1 MEGAAYSGPM
11 REPLYLRG
19 SIWWCR
25 VRNPHGGRHVKASTG
40 CRDRKAAVA
49 RWRELE
55 RLAFVPTDTP
65 KDSPPLG
72 RALDD
77 RYAERKAAGR
87 AAGTLDMM
95 TKKGRH
101 LTRLLGKATPLADIG
116 AEEIDGY
123 VSKRLK
129 EGAERTTVY
138 KELVTLRGALKLARR
153 RGTYPHELD
162 KVMPEFSA
170 KYKPRTRALSLKEV
184 DLLQKELPPKR
195 AALVGF
201 LIATAATYPSETQSL
216 RKGHVDLK
224 RGYVHLPGTKRETRD
239 RRVPIV
245 DFARAWVVAAVP
257 YLPFEPWNNVGRD
270 MAKACESA
278 GIPKCC
284 PTDLRRTMLTLLRAQ
299 GVEPSLLGV
308 FAGHADSRMVE
319 RVYGR
324 LAPEQLA
331 HLLAERL
338 TVPRLYP
345 KGRKQRTDR
354 TERTNKKAVN

>member
-1 MEGAAYSGPM
+1 M

-19 SIWWCR
+19 NIWWCR
-25 VRNPHGGRHVKASTG
+25 VRNPHGGRHAKVSTG
-40 CRDRKAAVA
+40 CRDKGAARA

-55 RLAFVPTDTP
+55 RLAFLPADTA

-72 RALDD
+72 RALED
-77 RYAERKAAGR
+77 RRKERKSAGR
-87 AAGTLDMM
+87 ADGTIDMM
-95 TKKGRH
+95 VKKGRH
-101 LTRLLGKATPLADIG
+101 LTRLLGAATPIAAIG

-123 VSKRLK
+123 VSTRLK
-129 EGAERTTVY
+129 EGAERSTVY

-170 KYKPRTRALSLKEV
+170 KYKPRTRALSLKEIA
-184 DLLQKELPPKR
+184 LLQAELPPKR

-201 LIATAATYPSETQSL
+201 LVATAATYPSETKQT
-216 RKGHVDLK
+216 RKGHIDLK
-224 RGYVHLPGTKRETRD
+224 RGYVHLLGTKRETRD
-239 RRVPIV
+239 RKVPIV
-245 DFARAWVVAAVP
+245 DFARPWVEAAIP
-257 YLPFEPWNNVGRD
+257 FLPFEAWSNVGRD
-270 MAKACESA
+270 MAAACERA
-278 GIPKCC
+278 GIPHCC
-284 PTDLRRTMLTLLRAQ
+284 PTDLRRTMLTLLRAR

-331 HLLAERL
+331 HLLEQRL
-338 TVPRLYP
+338 AVPPLYP
-345 KGRKQRTDR
+345 ATRKTR
-354 TERTNKKAVN
+354 TERTRRTAGKA